1 MVESPNWRPEEC
13 ERFRATGGLGR
24 EPPRPQPQVVTTA
37 GCTHLGAVSTRT
49 FVTQV
54 KVRFCSAECALSQ
67 RGRSRRDSELS
78 SGEWQ
83 GTVLRRSFCHVH
95 VHTGLPQCE
104 ISWLIISMDSRT
116 YTGTLW
122 RFLRNESPG
131 KAQHGQ
137 ADSAP
142 APAAG
147 LYSATCIGRAGFWL
161 SEPAVG

>member
-83 GTVLRRSFCHVH
+83 GSFRHVQ
-95 VHTGLPQCE
+95 VHSHPPRCGTRLADHFHGLWYIYRYIWANFGNRE
-104 ISWLIISMDSRT
+104 
-116 YTGTLW
+116 
-122 RFLRNESPG
+122 PG
-131 KAQHGQ
+131 MAQHGHV
-137 ADSAP
+137 DSA
-142 APAAG
+142 AAAAAGG
-147 LYSATCIGRAGFWL
+147 LYSATCIGRAGFRL